1 MKLKDALK
9 ARRYYP
15 NATRHVA
22 AIQAV
27 RYAKALEWL
36 GDRWLLVK
44 KSSRLPEARP
54 V

>member
-1 MKLKDALK
+1 MKLSDALK

-15 NATRHVA
+15 NANRHQA

-27 RYAKALEWL
+27 RYAKALEYL
-36 GDRWLLVK
+36 GDKWLLVR
-44 KSSRLPEARP
+44 KSGKLPELRP